1 MYAIDDVARGRYSRN
16 QEVCMSKK
24 GDWSTVW
31 EVQYLDPQF
40 KMEMEGQPVPTN
52 APVAIIHC
60 ATRQYTMPI
69 LLSVV
74 SLCPCHMPFVRKQV
88 NCE

>member
-1 MYAIDDVARGRYSRN
+1 MTKR
-16 QEVCMSKK
+16 

-52 APVAIIHC
+52 APVAIVHC
-60 ATRQYTMPI
+60 GTR
-69 LLSVV
+69 
-74 SLCPCHMPFVRKQV
+74 
-88 NCE
+88 E